1 MLGDA
6 TFFSKSVRQ
15 LGLVGMAASIELLVG
30 EWAESTRT
38 VAGAELDDKS
48 ALKCLGG
55 LETWNI
61 L

>member
-1 MLGDA
+1 
-6 TFFSKSVRQ
+6 
-15 LGLVGMAASIELLVG
+15 MAASIELLVG